1 MEDDPLAFFLLIEH
15 LAHGNPSTAHCFQVH
30 NNVLMM
36 VNAMAS
42 AEQRKR
48 WLEPTIER
56 GALLVGAGSEPHGS
70 PPTTAK
76 RAAGGYVLNGSK
88 HYATN
93 ATMADWIWSGKIA
106 FEGNSGSLG

>member
-1 MEDDPLAFFLLIEH
+1 
-15 LAHGNPSTAHCFQVH
+15 
-30 NNVLMM
+30 MM

-76 RAAGGYVLNGSK
+76 RAAGGYELNGSK

-106 FEGNSGSLG
+106 FEGKFGVLGLMVRRGNPGLKIDVSAWQPTGMQACVSPWLYY